1 MDKLN
6 PWERRYPAPAKLN
19 LFLHV
24 LGRRPDGYH
33 LLQTAFRLIDRCD
46 WLRFSPR
53 EDGEIR
59 LARAIPGIADDEN
72 LTVRPARLLQCE
84 LLLHASA
91 EVEIEE
97 VIPI

>member
-33 LLQTAFRLIDRCD
+33 LLQTAFRLIERCD
-46 WLRFSPR
+46 WLRFTPR
-53 EDGEIR
+53 DDGEIR
-59 LARAIPGIADDEN
+59 LARAIPGIGDPEKRAVRAAP
-72 LTVRPARLLQCE
+72 LPQRTGSARPATRSESGQ
-84 LLLHASA
+84 SS
-91 EVEIEE
+91 
-97 VIPI
+97 P